1 MYAASSNSSTA
12 SSTAS
17 STGSATTSD
26 HRAQPLTDRHNYGT
40 QKTSVQSSNR
50 QRSHK
55 STRSQHTTSGSSNPG
70 HHQSAPTLQSLVRT
84 KCWSIAPL
92 WKFVTYELE
101 TQPAQVL
108 FFSKHFWVPNFLSI
122 FMKQWCQKRS
132 FLHNHS
138 DLELVFS
145 FRNCRS
151 ENNLF
156 VKSRTSNLQNVHST
170 FVKSDRKPIQWKF

>member
-55 STRSQHTTSGSSNPG
+55 STRSQHTTSGSSGTSNQTG
-70 HHQSAPTLQSLVRT
+70 HHHQSTPTLQSLVRT

-101 TQPAQVL
+101 TQPAQV
-108 FFSKHFWVPNFLSI
+108 FFQSISFVNFYDTVVP
-122 FMKQWCQKRS
+122 KK
-132 FLHNHS
+132 
-138 DLELVFS
+138 EFS
-145 FRNCRS
+145 S
-151 ENNLF
+151 
-156 VKSRTSNLQNVHST
+156 
-170 FVKSDRKPIQWKF
+170 